1 MIKLCSDNYF
11 IVKSIRAFN
20 AVVSYVFKSLQLN
33 SIVILLS
40 NLFSGSLQTTEIVV
54 DEQSYQSV
62 DQESESAIYFLN
74 ESNDGSFSESFV
86 KETQKKPPPAL
97 FQNNGDSPSNYT
109 SKSTPRKFSFK
120 KDPSKKSLSFSGSL
134 ASVACMK
141 ASVKKNVPTPTT
153 SVTSSAIETSVSHST
168 PTTSVTPIEIE
179 TSDSQSTSETLS
191 LKSKM
196 DIKDKDIIAKNG
208 KVKIL
213 RSAKTNLKTTA
224 KSKNIKDKEGKDSI
238 SPSNLSSTSQSSA
251 HAITSI
257 PSSSSQVKVG
267 ASALSESVLSNL
279 KLMVNDG
286 KLNGQ
291 FILLNSLQSP
301 NGQQS
306 LILCPV
312 DGNLSSGA
320 TTAAQTKGQVAKPSG
335 KGPITSSLVQ
345 NVLTLAE
352 NVPCPPGV
360 ERITLPSGPSIL
372 KNSEKQDKTSELKT
386 SPPTGTPKARK
397 RATRKKTLP
406 IGQKLSLA
414 GAASSISNVSNQAG
428 TSIKG
433 IVTVNSPNTSTSSK
447 PSPVS
452 GNKVLANSVTGVS
465 YIQIN
470 NTLFPINTPA
480 RPNLNSNCLF
490 TSSMSLPQNLHR
502 SPQSVVSFSALA
514 QQPPTTLVMNTT
526 KSSVVG
532 TAPINAKSQLPN
544 NIPMVMI
551 SQLGSNPVAV
561 PISPL
566 AQNSIGKTAASS
578 PMLKSM
584 QTISSPIIPQIG
596 KIRSSIQ
603 TNAQFI
609 PSPRLLAVPQPFIRQ
624 AVPGSFVLR
633 GMRPI
638 SSTVANTPKV
648 KRVRLPAKSNA
659 SPTLKST
666 NVNSVVLNTAPITST
681 PAITIPSAPIA
692 HPQKPGSF
700 IFESAGDLYVLEP
713 IENAKNL
720 KSQLPVEKDKDAK
733 NSSKAQSDSENV
745 VIDNDDANSEIV
757 LAASPN
763 IEAKV
768 KY

>member
-1 MIKLCSDNYF
+1 M
-11 IVKSIRAFN
+11 
-20 AVVSYVFKSLQLN
+20 
-33 SIVILLS
+33 S
-40 NLFSGSLQTTEIVV
+40 NLFSGSLQTTEIIV

-62 DQESESAIYFLN
+62 EQESESAIYFLN

-86 KETQKKPPPAL
+86 KEAQSKPSPAL
-97 FQNNGDSPSNYT
+97 FQNNGDSSSNYT
-109 SKSTPRKFSFK
+109 SKSMPRKFSFK

-141 ASVKKNVPTPTT
+141 ASVKKKVPTPTT
-153 SVTSSAIETSVSHST
+153 SSTSSAIEISVSQST
-168 PTTSVTPIEIE
+168 STTSDTPIEIE
-179 TSDSQSTSETLS
+179 TSDSQPTSETLS
-191 LKSKM
+191 SKSEM
-196 DIKDKDIIAKNG
+196 NLKDKEIITNNS
-208 KVKIL
+208 KVIIPKKT
-213 RSAKTNLKTTA
+213 KTNVKTTA
-224 KSKNIKDKEGKDSI
+224 KSKNIKDKEEKDSI
-238 SPSNLSSTSQSSA
+238 SPSNLSSTSQSLA
-251 HAITSI
+251 PAIASI

-267 ASALSESVLSNL
+267 ASALNESVLSNL

-312 DGNLSSGA
+312 NGNLSSGGQSI

-335 KGPITSSLVQ
+335 KSPITSSVQ

-352 NVPCPPGV
+352 NVPCPAGV
-360 ERITLPSGPSIL
+360 ERITLPPGPSIL
-372 KNSEKQDKTSELKT
+372 KKSEKQDKSTELKT
-386 SPPTGTPKARK
+386 SPLTGTPKARK
-397 RATRKKTLP
+397 RATHKKILP
-406 IGQKLSLA
+406 FGQKLSLA
-414 GAASSISNVSNQAG
+414 GAASSISNVTNQAG
-428 TSIKG
+428 IKG
-433 IVTVNSPNTSTSSK
+433 IITVNSPMTTTSSK
-447 PSPVS
+447 PSPVV
-452 GNKVLANSVTGVS
+452 GNKVLANSMTGVS

-480 RPNLNSNCLF
+480 RPNLNSNGMF
-490 TSSMSLPQNLHR
+490 TSPMSLPQNLHR

-532 TAPINAKSQLPN
+532 TAPINAKSQLPTN
-544 NIPMVMI
+544 NIPMFMI
-551 SQLGSNPVAV
+551 SQQGNNPVV
-561 PISPL
+561 MPISPL

-584 QTISSPIIPQIG
+584 QTISSPQIG

-638 SSTVANTPKV
+638 STPNTPKV
-648 KRVRLPAKSNA
+648 KRVRLPTSSANSPIPAKS
-659 SPTLKST
+659 
-666 NVNSVVLNTAPITST
+666 NVNSVVLNTAPISST

-700 IFESAGDLYVLEP
+700 IFESSGDLYVLEP
-713 IENAKNL
+713 IEDAKNL
-720 KSQLPVEKDKDAK
+720 KSQLPIGKDKDTK
-733 NSSKAQSDSENV
+733 NSSKVQSDSENI
-745 VIDNDDANSEIV
+745 VIDNDDVEENPVNSENV
-757 LAASPN
+757 MAASPN

-768 KY
+768 KYIYYKNLISYPYISY